1 MPVCARRIHGIALLC
16 FIVNV
21 QGGVVMA
28 ENEQVLF
35 ETLQNMP
42 YSLEAEQSVL
52 GALLLEPDQIGAVL
66 EQLPRPEMFYRKQHR
81 ELFGVLCGMFSLNK
95 TIDFVTVLDEA
106 VRAAVF
112 DSAENAKLYLVQL
125 MELVP
130 TTANLMD
137 YCRIVREKYYLR
149 ALITACGDIIE
160 RPAAARPRPNRC
172 SNMRSS
178 GFTTSGRERIPHRLR
193 GLILLF

>member
-66 EQLPRPEMFYRKQHR
+66 EQLPRPEMFI
-81 ELFGVLCGMFSLNK
+81 ENSIGSCS
-95 TIDFVTVLDEA
+95 A
-106 VRAAVF
+106 CCAAC
-112 DSAENAKLYLVQL
+112 SA
-125 MELVP
+125 
-130 TTANLMD
+130 
-137 YCRIVREKYYLR
+137 
-149 ALITACGDIIE
+149 
-160 RPAAARPRPNRC
+160 
-172 SNMRSS
+172 
-178 GFTTSGRERIPHRLR
+178 
-193 GLILLF
+193 